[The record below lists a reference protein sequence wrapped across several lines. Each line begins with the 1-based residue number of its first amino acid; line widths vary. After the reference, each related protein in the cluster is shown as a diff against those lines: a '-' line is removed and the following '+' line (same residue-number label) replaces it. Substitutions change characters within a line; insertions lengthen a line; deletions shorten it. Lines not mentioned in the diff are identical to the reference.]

1 MMRARVAALSVALA
15 AAGCSS
21 RAATDTAGSAS
32 GAPSAAPSSESASAS
47 APASATPSR
56 FTEGDLDGALARA
69 KAEKKLVFVDLWAPW
84 CDACLALKSGALAS
98 PALADFDASF
108 VFVAVDVDK
117 PDAAGFIE
125 RHGVRELPTLAVI
138 DPEGERVVAQRI
150 GELAVA
156 DVVGMLTSARAGAE
170 AERGARASLE
180 AARALVA
187 KGDPARAAK
196 LFRDVASKSA
206 GALHDEASIAA
217 LGALLSAE
225 DFAACAA
232 LAEDLMDAKPPP
244 GQPVMVLR
252 HWVRCASLAPKD
264 AARTRALEKA
274 RAKLAEVAK
283 APPSGVSALD
293 LSDVHA
299 LLAELARDRDEDG
312 AARSAEEARERVL
325 ARAASEA
332 TTPLARE
339 AFDHERVN
347 VLRELG
353 RDDDAV
359 RLLEERAKERPD
371 AYETHGRLG
380 TLLLDLGR
388 ASAAVAPLSRAVALG
403 YGAPRL
409 VYMGRLAEAYAA
421 TGEAE
426 RSKSTLVE
434 EVAGWRALPP
444 GQRDPAREAD
454 AEKRLEAARRAAH

>member
-1 MMRARVAALSVALA
+1 MRARVAALSVALA

-32 GAPSAAPSSESASAS
+32 GAPSAVSVAASPEAPSAAASGL
-47 APASATPSR
+47 PSR
-56 FTEGDLDGALARA
+56 FGEGNLDGALARA

-138 DPEGERVVAQRI
+138 DPDGERVVAQRT

-156 DVVGMLTSARAGAE
+156 DVVAMLTSARAGAE

-187 KGDPARAAK
+187 KGEPARAAK
-196 LFRDVASKSA
+196 LFRDVASKTE
-206 GALHDEASIAA
+206 GTLHDEASIAA

-232 LAEDLMDAKPPP
+232 LAEEAMDVKPAP

-264 AARTRALEKA
+264 AARALSLEKA
-274 RAKLAEVAK
+274 TAKLAQIAK
-283 APPSGVSALD
+283 APPSDVSPLD
-293 LSDVHA
+293 RSDVQA
-299 LLAELARDRDEDG
+299 LLAELARDRGDDG
-312 AARSAEEARERVL
+312 AARAAEEERERIL

-359 RLLEERAKERPD
+359 RLLQERTKERPD

-388 ASAAVAPLSRAVALG
+388 ASAAIAPLSRAVELG

-426 RSKSTLVE
+426 LGKSTLAE

-444 GQRDPAREAD
+444 GQRDPSREAD